1 MSDPPTVAAEPYVQ
15 FKLCSAVFKA
25 SNGVGEGRIRGPPPS
40 FSRRGGESLK
50 GNRVL
55 VPKKQAD
62 TQPPKNPLM
71 FLLDSTLCTTRGRG
85 KLRLSRLTTDT
96 ISIFFLEV
104 EVKKA

>member
-1 MSDPPTVAAEPYVQ
+1 MYSSNCALQ
-15 FKLCSAVFKA
+15 FLKQAMELEKGEYGGHHQVFQ
-25 SNGVGEGRIRGPPPS
+25 GE
-40 FSRRGGESLK
+40 GGESLK

-96 ISIFFLEV
+96 ISILIFLEV